1 VRAQSAAFTSKSM
14 SDIADCWKP
23 LSSAVDESMAPCD
36 GLDCERWSGL
46 MMGTEEDARG
56 VAER

>member
-1 VRAQSAAFTSKSM
+1 MRAQSAAFTNKSM
-14 SDIADCWKP
+14 STVADCWKL
-23 LSSAVDESMAPCD
+23 LSSGVEESMAPCD
-36 GLDCERWSGL
+36 GPDCERWLEL